1 MEDLAKRTL
10 AFATNVK
17 QDYANSLHE
26 HTAVMDVARRY
37 EEFRK
42 ISEDKLSKAFSP
54 GLAGRVVGGL

>member
-1 MEDLAKRTL
+1 
-10 AFATNVK
+10 
-17 QDYANSLHE
+17 
-26 HTAVMDVARRY
+26 VARRY